1 MCPEFCEFI
10 EEEGIGC
17 LAICK
22 KKNKEIELIWA
33 ILQQNIEKLYILD
46 QIKKSI

>member
-1 MCPEFCEFI
+1 MSLSRRRVLDVWLSAE
-10 EEEGIGC
+10 
-17 LAICK
+17 
-22 KKNKEIELIWA
+22 KNKEIELIWA